1 MSDHF
6 TTLRSKG
13 LNVGKRGGDSE
24 TLEMAIKNYILIEKS
39 FLGELVFGHPYC
51 SSSNSIEFNAEHET
65 TYPFPC
71 HIGSS
76 IPIFRDMYLHV
87 IMQKQIS
94 VIFLYKIHHICILNI

>member
-13 LNVGKRGGDSE
+13 LNVSNQ
-24 TLEMAIKNYILIEKS
+24 MAIKIYILIELDGVREKS
-39 FLGELVFGHPYC
+39 FLRELVFGHPYC

-65 TYPFPC
+65 TYAFPC

-76 IPIFRDMYLHV
+76 ILTFRDMYLHV